1 MCKKGA
7 YMATIT
13 CPACSSVNQASASYC
28 RTCGRALQVAS
39 SGVGFNTA
47 TGRLLPNS
55 LLKQRY
61 RILTTLGKGGMGA
74 VYIAEDTQ
82 LGDRTVAVKEM
93 SQSGLSSQEI
103 AEATDNFKKEALILA
118 GLQHHHL
125 PNIYDHFSDSGRWYL
140 VMTYIKGE
148 TLEDYLERSPGKK
161 LPVKEALEV
170 GIQLCTVLD
179 YLHSQQP
186 PIIFRDL
193 KPSNIMRSP
202 DGHIYLIDFG
212 IARHFKPGQARDT
225 AYFGSAGY
233 ASPEQYGRAQTTP
246 RSDIYSLGALLH
258 QLISGRHPATAPFRF
273 PPLQTPGQSIPADLD
288 TLIMQMV
295 EMDETKRPPAM
306 AAVKGKLQD
315 IAASPSTTTSGNVS
329 GYAPTVLAKP
339 PVTPVSPLQQAQPAQ
354 PVKPTV
360 LAKQATPA
368 QLQQQ
373 AFSHA
378 LQQKARPATP
388 SVWRL
393 DKRRL
398 IAMIVGVVLCGLL
411 ELWLDHGIYS
421 YLPIWSTFY
430 IAGNRIF
437 IDGFLALSC
446 AEFVVTFYFAAVYG
460 PWVGLIVGGVATL
473 LPDLINRLLPILW
486 YGDVGLAIGGFIV
499 GLTLLSA
506 YRRSGQK
513 RNIRLVTGISVIGIV
528 LTTAFGVAG
537 TYRPFD
543 GNAVIII
550 LVYSALYSVISLI
563 ILAIMLAIYNAVVG
577 QRTP

>member
-1 MCKKGA
+1 
-7 YMATIT
+7 MATIT
-13 CPACSSVNQASASYC
+13 CPVCSSVNQASASYC

-82 LGDRTVAVKEM
+82 LGNRTVAVKEM
-93 SQSGLSSQEI
+93 SQSGLSPQEI
-103 AEATDNFKKEALILA
+103 AEATDNFKREALILA
-118 GLQHHHL
+118 ALQHHHL

-193 KPSNIMRSP
+193 KPSNIMRAP

-246 RSDIYSLGALLH
+246 RSDIYSLGAVLH

-273 PPLQTPGQSIPADLD
+273 PPLQSPGQPVPADLGI
-288 TLIMQMV
+288 LIMQMV
-295 EMDETKRPPAM
+295 EMDETKRPPTM
-306 AAVKGKLQD
+306 AAVKHKLQE
-315 IAASPSTTTSGNVS
+315 IAASLSTTASGNVS

-339 PVTPVSPLQQAQPAQ
+339 PVTPVQPVQPAQPAQ

-360 LAKQATPA
+360 LAQSATPA

-373 AFSHA
+373 AFGHA
-378 LQQKARPATP
+378 VQQKARPTTP

-398 IAMIVGVVLCGLL
+398 IAMLVGVVLCGLL

-421 YLPIWSTFY
+421 YLPIWSTFL
-430 IAGNRIF
+430 IGNNRIF

-446 AEFVVTFYFAAVYG
+446 AEFVVVFYFAAVYG

-473 LPDLINRLLPILW
+473 LPDLINRLVPILW
-486 YGDVGLAIGGFIV
+486 YGDVGLAVGGFIV

-506 YRRSGQK
+506 YRRSGHK
-513 RNIRLVTGISVIGIV
+513 RNIRLVTGISLTGIV
-528 LTTAFGVAG
+528 LTTTFSVAG

-550 LVYSALYSVISLI
+550 LVYSVLYSAISLI
-563 ILAIMLAIYNAVVG
+563 VLAIMLAIYNAVAV
-577 QRTP
+577 QRSTP

>member
-1 MCKKGA
+1 
-7 YMATIT
+7 MATIT
-13 CPACSSVNQASASYC
+13 CPVCSSVNQASASYC

-82 LGDRTVAVKEM
+82 LGNRTVAVKEM

-246 RSDIYSLGALLH
+246 RSDIYSLGAVLH

-273 PPLQTPGQSIPADLD
+273 PPLQASGQSIPTDLGI
-288 TLIMQMV
+288 LIMQMV
-295 EMDETKRPPAM
+295 EMDETKRPPTM
-306 AAVKGKLQD
+306 AAVKRKLQD
-315 IAASPSTTTSGNVS
+315 IAASPSATTSGNVS

-339 PVTPVSPLQQAQPAQ
+339 PVTPVTPPPLAQPAQ
-354 PVKPTV
+354 PAVKPTV
-360 LAKQATPA
+360 LAQQATPA
-368 QLQQQ
+368 HLQQQ
-373 AFSHA
+373 AFGHA
-378 LQQKARPATP
+378 VPQPTGAKAA
-388 SVWRL
+388 SVWRIG
-393 DKRRL
+393 KRQL
-398 IAMIVGVVLCGLL
+398 IAMIVGLVLCGLL
-411 ELWLDHGIYS
+411 EVWLDHGIYA
-421 YLPIWSTFY
+421 YLPIWSTFL
-430 IAGNRIF
+430 IGNNRIF

-446 AEFVVTFYFAAVYG
+446 AEFVVVFYFAAVYG
-460 PWVGLIVGGVATL
+460 PWVGLIVGGIATFV
-473 LPDLINRLLPILW
+473 PDLINRLVPILW
-486 YGDVGLAIGGFIV
+486 YGDVGLAIAGFIV

-506 YRRSGQK
+506 YRRSSHK
-513 RNIRLVTGISVIGIV
+513 RNIRLVTGISLIGIV
-528 LTTAFGVAG
+528 LTTTFSVAG

-563 ILAIMLAIYNAVVG
+563 VLAIILAIYNAVAR
-577 QRTP
+577 QRSTP

>member
-1 MCKKGA
+1 
-7 YMATIT
+7 MATIT
-13 CPACSSVNQASASYC
+13 CPVCSSVNQASASYC

-61 RILTTLGKGGMGA
+61 RILTTVGKGGMGA

-82 LGDRTVAVKEM
+82 LGNRTVAVKEM

-103 AEATDNFKKEALILA
+103 AEATDNFKREALILA
-118 GLQHHHL
+118 ALQHHHL

-161 LPVKEALEV
+161 LPVKEAIEV

-193 KPSNIMRSP
+193 KPSNIMRAP

-246 RSDIYSLGALLH
+246 RSDIYSLGAVLH

-273 PPLQTPGQSIPADLD
+273 PSLQSPGQSVPADLEA
-288 TLIMQMV
+288 LVLQMV
-295 EMDETKRPPAM
+295 EMDETKRPPTM
-306 AAVKGKLQD
+306 ATVKRKLQD
-315 IAASPSTTTSGNVS
+315 IASNPSTTTSGNVS

-339 PVTPVSPLQQAQPAQ
+339 PVTPVQPAQPAQ

-360 LAKQATPA
+360 LAQQASQA
-368 QLQQQ
+368 KLQQQ
-373 AFSHA
+373 AFGHA
-378 LQQKARPATP
+378 VQQPARTKAP
-388 SVWRL
+388 SVWRIG
-393 DKRRL
+393 KRQL
-398 IAMIVGVVLCGLL
+398 IAMIVGLVLCGLL
-411 ELWLDHGIYS
+411 EVWLDHGIYT
-421 YLPIWSTFY
+421 YLPIWSTFL
-430 IAGNRIF
+430 IGNNRIF

-446 AEFVVTFYFAAVYG
+446 AEFVVVFYFAAVYG
-460 PWVGLIVGGVATL
+460 PWVGLIVGGVATF
-473 LPDLINRLLPILW
+473 LPDLINRLVPILW

-506 YRRSGQK
+506 YRRSSHK
-513 RNIRLVTGISVIGIV
+513 RNIRLVTAIGLTGIV
-528 LTTAFGVAG
+528 LTTTFSVAG

-563 ILAIMLAIYNAVVG
+563 VLAIMLAIYNAVAT
-577 QRTP
+577 QRSTP